1 MPLAVRATS
10 EVCQK
15 PFGGRCYPVSC
26 KGLLGRSARKTGHRR
41 TGPPRKPPLLTND
54 AMRVHARRRSR
65 PAKGQLEKT
74 WEKAQVPPGRSP
86 PQDRLARA
94 RGPKLYE
101 PELAT
106 TENPRCEAGTSNPRR
121 RAEREAARAKQPQ
134 AWEHR
139 GQCQEARREA
149 RPVRPTCPACQKPN
163 GRRYSPV
170 RCKALLGRTPTH
182 PRAASRSRR
191 TSGGARPL
199 CRL

>member
-1 MPLAVRATS
+1 MPLAARATS

-41 TGPPRKPPLLTND
+41 TGPPCKPPLLTND
-54 AMRVHARRRSR
+54 VMRVHARRRSR

-86 PQDRLARA
+86 PQDRPTRA
-94 RGPKLYE
+94 RGPKPYE

-121 RAEREAARAKQPQ
+121 RAEREAARAKQPKPGSTG
-134 AWEHR
+134 ASAKKLEEKPDR
-139 GQCQEARREA
+139 L
-149 RPVRPTCPACQKPN
+149 RPNGLGVQLRPTATE
-163 GRRYSPV
+163 V
-170 RCKALLGRTPTH
+170 
-182 PRAASRSRR
+182 AA
-191 TSGGARPL
+191 APK
-199 CRL
+199 